1 MTIANTISSTT
12 IKQIRSKVNEIIGVV
27 NTLGTGNVSNT
38 YLQQIIA
45 NTNSYIATK
54 TNESASLARLAN
66 TNSYIATKTNE
77 SVSRSRLA
85 NTNAYIATKVNTST
99 FNAALANTN
108 AYIAYVQAHAGTGT
122 GNVSNTY
129 LQQIVANTNSYIA
142 TKVNTSTFNAALA
155 NTNAYIQS
163 ISLAANATYINNAP
177 SATGSSLIFNRIN
190 STVYFKRIKA
200 GRNIVISE
208 HNGDLILTAIE
219 QRDYGYV
226 NNDFGSITNPPDTNN
241 LYDYGS
247 I

>member
-85 NTNAYIATKVNTST
+85 NTN
-99 FNAALANTN
+99 
-108 AYIAYVQAHAGTGT
+108 
-122 GNVSNTY
+122 
-129 LQQIVANTNSYIA
+129 SYIA

-163 ISLAANATYINNAP
+163 ISLAANATFINNAP

>member
-85 NTNAYIATKVNTST
+85 NTN
-99 FNAALANTN
+99 
-108 AYIAYVQAHAGTGT
+108 
-122 GNVSNTY
+122 
-129 LQQIVANTNSYIA
+129 SYIA

-155 NTNAYIQS
+155 NTNAYIHS

>member
-54 TNESASLARLAN
+54 TNES
-66 TNSYIATKTNE
+66 
-77 SVSRSRLA
+77 VSRSRL
-85 NTNAYIATKVNTST
+85 
-99 FNAALANTN
+99 
-108 AYIAYVQAHAGTGT
+108 
-122 GNVSNTY
+122 
-129 LQQIVANTNSYIA
+129 ANTNSYIA

>member
-1 MTIANTISSTT
+1 MSNILKQTT
-12 IKQIRSKVNEIIGVV
+12 ATTLKQLKTKVNEIIDVV
-27 NTLGTGNVSNT
+27 NFLDDTHVSN
-38 YLQQIIA
+38 A
-45 NTNSYIATK
+45 
-54 TNESASLARLAN
+54 EFRSALAN

-77 SVSRSRLA
+77 STSLARLA
-85 NTNAYIATKVNTST
+85 NTNTYIATKVNTST

-163 ISLAANATYINNAP
+163 ISLAANATFINNAP

-226 NNDFGSITNPPDTNN
+226 NNDFGSITSPPDTNN

>member
-1 MTIANTISSTT
+1 MSNILKQTT
-12 IKQIRSKVNEIIGVV
+12 ATTLKQLKTKVNEIIDVV
-27 NTLGTGNVSNT
+27 NFLDDTHVSN
-38 YLQQIIA
+38 A
-45 NTNSYIATK
+45 
-54 TNESASLARLAN
+54 EFRSALAN

-77 SVSRSRLA
+77 STSLARL
-85 NTNAYIATKVNTST
+85 
-99 FNAALANTN
+99 
-108 AYIAYVQAHAGTGT
+108 
-122 GNVSNTY
+122 
-129 LQQIVANTNSYIA
+129 ANTNSYIA

-163 ISLAANATYINNAP
+163 ISLAANATFINNAP

-226 NNDFGSITNPPDTNN
+226 NNDFGSITSPPDTNN